1 MKKEVLFHVKDNIG
15 IITIN
20 RPEENNAF
28 SKTMLKEWLNILKRI
43 KDDKNIKGMILTGN
57 GKVFCTGGSIS
68 EMANG
73 ELSGWKM
80 KGFLRD
86 YVHKIALE
94 MKTFYKP
101 TLAAINGY
109 AIGAGLDMSLM
120 CDFRIA
126 SDKAVFG
133 ESYIKLGL
141 VAGDGGCFLLPR
153 IIGISRA
160 LELLLTAKFIDTETA
175 LNWGL
180 INKVVP
186 HSSLID
192 ESLKFL
198 KSIICYPDEAV
209 KLMKQLVYKSFNED
223 FEEHLSKVSSHMG
236 LLSER
241 EEYFENAKNMLKK
254 ITRK

>member
-1 MKKEVLFHVKDNIG
+1 MSEEILFEVKESIG

-20 RPEENNAF
+20 RPLENNAF
-28 SKTMLKEWLNILKRI
+28 SKSMLSQWLKILKKI
-43 KDDKNIKGMILTGN
+43 KEDNSIKAMILTGN
-57 GKVFCTGGSIS
+57 GKVFCTGGSIE

-80 KGFLRD
+80 KKFLRD
-86 YVHKIALE
+86 YVHKIAME

-120 CDFRIA
+120 CDFRVA
-126 SDKAVFG
+126 SEKAVFG

-153 IIGISRA
+153 IIGVSRA
-160 LELLLTAKFIDTETA
+160 LEMLLSSKFIDTDTA
-175 LNWGL
+175 LQWGL
-180 INKVVP
+180 INKVVQ
-186 HSSLID
+186 HEKLLD
-192 ESLKFL
+192 ESIDFL
-198 KSIICYPDEAV
+198 KNIICFPDEAV
-209 KLMKQLVYKSFNED
+209 QLMKQLVYKSLNED

-236 LLSER
+236 LLSETD
-241 EEYFENAKNMLKK
+241 EYFNNAKQLLEK
-254 ITRK
+254 IS